1 MFEYKSYTHLERYD
15 KIDCE
20 GIFGGLCSVSAK
32 VDGTNAVVW
41 SDGEEVFA
49 GSRKR
54 NLSETSDNAGF
65 YQWAVKINEEE
76 AMNLRAFVLNNPRYM
91 VYGEWMGTGKFVG
104 SIKDYNSDALGHM
117 YIFDVY
123 DTQEQKYL
131 PELEWRNMLA
141 EWELEPWFVELFG
154 IFDDLNPE
162 KLLEIAKNNKF
173 LLDHANHPG
182 EGVTIKRQDDWK
194 NVYGHY
200 TIGKLVLDEYKQD
213 KSTSKKVKATPG
225 NVEQSIIDK
234 YITDAELTKSKA
246 KVCVLMDIAEFDLK
260 NGQCIG
266 RMMNLVWMDLLEE
279 TKNWVKDFKN
289 PTVDFRKLNALC
301 NMKVR
306 LFLGL

>member
-20 GIFGGLCSVSAK
+20 GILEGPCAITAK
-32 VDGTNAVVW
+32 IDGTNAVVW
-41 SDGEEVFA
+41 SDGEEVYA

-54 NLSETSDNAGF
+54 QLSDQSDNAGF
-65 YQWAVKINEEE
+65 YQWIVNSNEEE
-76 AMNLRAFVLNNPRYM
+76 AIKLRAFILNNPYYM
-91 VYGEWMGTGKFVG
+91 VYGEWMGTSKFVG
-104 SIKDYNSDALGHM
+104 AIKDYNTDALGHM

-123 DTQEQKYL
+123 DSNEGRYL
-131 PELEWRNMLA
+131 FEYEWRPMLSGY
-141 EWELEPWFVELFG
+141 ELSPWFVALFG
-154 IFDDLNPE
+154 VYDDLTPE
-162 KLLEIAKNNKF
+162 KLLEIAKSNKF
-173 LLDHANHPG
+173 LLNHANHPG
-182 EGVTIKRQDDWK
+182 EGVCIKRQDDWK

-213 KSTSKKVKATPG
+213 KSTSKKVKPTPG
-225 NVEQSIIDK
+225 NMEQSIIDK

-266 RMMNLVWMDLLEE
+266 RMMNLVWTDLLDE
-279 TKNWVKDFKN
+279 TKNWAKDFKN
-289 PTVDFRKLNALC
+289 PIVNFRKLNALC